1 MFKSQA
7 ICLTFL
13 FSLRIN
19 LKITTYNEK
28 IIVLVMLTLL
38 SFACSNDD
46 SSSSNQTISL
56 KINGENVTATV
67 TQAFMYK
74 SQSIDRQTLF
84 IEAENDN
91 YKFNLKLIDEY
102 NSNDNSFSNGD
113 YDFANIYS
121 SVDYSEFFIYYKV
134 SGQTNLYHYP
144 DSSLYNVNFCDG
156 VANKISATFSAYLTS
171 VDGEDITV
179 DGVLVPY
186 IIEITE
192 GQFNNIEYTVTEIE

>member
-1 MFKSQA
+1 MSDFFYFRFVL
-7 ICLTFL
+7 I
-13 FSLRIN
+13 
-19 LKITTYNEK
+19 LKLQLIMKK

-121 SVDYSEFFIYYKV
+121 SLDYSEFFIYHKV

-171 VDGEDITV
+171 VDGEDTID
-179 DGVLVPY
+179 DGVLIPY

-192 GQFNNIEYTVTEIE
+192 GQFNNIEYTVTEI

>member
-1 MFKSQA
+1 
-7 ICLTFL
+7 
-13 FSLRIN
+13 
-19 LKITTYNEK
+19 
-28 IIVLVMLTLL
+28 MLTLL

-121 SVDYSEFFIYYKV
+121 SLDYSEFFIYYKV